1 MENLPK
7 IASDGRTRF
16 LSPLYSG
23 DEPFMLAKNLDGVA
37 VLVDKNR
44 IKSGIFAIEHLGC
57 DTLLLDD
64 GMQYLKL
71 AHELDIVLVDCGAP
85 FGTGAMLPRG
95 TMREPKSSL
104 ARASYIVRTK
114 CGGKPQDELIAKIRR
129 YNPVAEIIVS
139 DHGPKYLE
147 NVFTGERLPLEVLKG
162 KWVACLSGIARPES
176 FEDSLRSLGANV
188 EICRRFPDHHWFE
201 QSELEEFYDRC
212 ADRAMDMIVTTE
224 KDAVRLEKPEGI
236 DLAQAARYFGA
247 RGGADA
253 ATQALLEKCA
263 VPLLAAAT
271 PRAVWLEADPDSLT
285 AAGILAG
292 EDVAK
297 HLEGCTAAL
306 LLAVTLGPGV
316 DAQIRRAGVGDIA
329 AGVASDALGS
339 ALAEQAAEAAEAEL
353 RQWAARQ
360 GKYLT
365 GRYSPGYGD
374 WPLAVQPLL
383 AAALDTARRAGLCVT
398 ENNLMTPRKSITAI
412 LGVSGH
418 PVKGKLAGCGH
429 CVLRPRCEYRKRGK
443 TCASE

>member
-1 MENLPK
+1 MSIGP
-7 IASDGRTRF
+7 SM
-16 LSPLYSG
+16 PL
-23 DEPFMLAKNLDGVA
+23 
-37 VLVDKNR
+37 
-44 IKSGIFAIEHLGC
+44 
-57 DTLLLDD
+57 
-64 GMQYLKL
+64 
-71 AHELDIVLVDCGAP
+71 
-85 FGTGAMLPRG
+85 
-95 TMREPKSSL
+95 
-104 ARASYIVRTK
+104 
-114 CGGKPQDELIAKIRR
+114 
-129 YNPVAEIIVS
+129 
-139 DHGPKYLE
+139 
-147 NVFTGERLPLEVLKG
+147 
-162 KWVACLSGIARPES
+162 
-176 FEDSLRSLGANV
+176 
-188 EICRRFPDHHWFE
+188 
-201 QSELEEFYDRC
+201 
-212 ADRAMDMIVTTE
+212 
-224 KDAVRLEKPEGI
+224 RLEKPEGI

-339 ALAEQAAEAAEAEL
+339 ALAEQVAEAAEAEL

-383 AAALDTARRAGLCVT
+383 AAALDTARTAGV
-398 ENNLMTPRKSITAI
+398 
-412 LGVSGH
+412 
-418 PVKGKLAGCGH
+418 PVCF
-429 CVLRPRCEYRKRGK
+429 VPSLRPALWPSEKALRDTVMQFLPFADILVLTADEMKLLLDTREYQVGLFALLRGHTQLVVLETEEGVHAFTRAVHAFRPGLSAPPEELAARLLYQISQQELTLK
-443 TCASE
+443 KLMKCSAPALQTLL